1 MTREQVLNSI
11 QLKMR
16 FCKDCNLSIAV
27 FDNPYFYERLCAL
40 DILYDCVDK
49 FDQFCIELM
58 AYPDEQ
64 SYFEYYNSVKDAMIT
79 HIKENAAFQEFNN
92 QSFKATDKPADVSKR
107 NLYVEPNDKGVF
119 VSIDMRKANFS
130 ALKHYSRDI
139 FDGCDTWEEYVGKF
153 TDSKHIANSK
163 YIRQVVLGAC
173 NPKRQIQY
181 ENYLMTILYLHIKES
196 IGDENFEV
204 YSLGEDEIIITIKNP
219 NEPQK
224 FEFNFGVNKMKGII
238 HSCPLGIGELVRLDM
253 FELFKVQGTDG
264 WTKTYYE
271 QSESGK
277 AGTVEFKCLDA
288 EIFHQIIK
296 HYNGEA
302 ITENDLV
309 FYHNGQLARFLK
321 EVNNPWE

>member
-1 MTREQVLNSI
+1 MTREEVLNSI
-11 QLKMR
+11 ALKKR
-16 FCKDCNLSIAV
+16 FCKDCNLPIVV
-27 FDNPYFYERLCAL
+27 FDNPYFYERLCIL
-40 DILYDCVDK
+40 DSLYDCVAK
-49 FDQFCIELM
+49 FEDFCSELGN
-58 AYPDEQ
+58 YTHDEV
-64 SYFEYYNSVKDAMIT
+64 YLAEYNSVKDMI
-79 HIKENAAFQEFNN
+79 IEALKANVYFQEFNN
-92 QSFKATDKPADVSKR
+92 AQFNKPTVNVGKR
-107 NLYVEPNDKGVF
+107 NLYVEQNDGGLF
-119 VSIDMRKANFS
+119 FSIDMKKANFS
-130 ALKHYSRDI
+130 ALRHYNKEI
-139 FDGCDTWEEYVGKF
+139 FVGCETWEEFVGRF
-153 TDSKHIANSK
+153 TSSKHMAKSK

-224 FEFNFGVNKMKGII
+224 FEFNFGVNKMKEII

>member
-1 MTREQVLNSI
+1 MTREEVLNSI
-11 QLKMR
+11 ALKKR
-16 FCKDCNLSIAV
+16 FCKDCNLPIVV
-27 FDNPYFYERLCAL
+27 FDNPYFYERLCIL
-40 DILYDCVDK
+40 DSLYDCVAK
-49 FDQFCIELM
+49 FEDFCSELENYTHDE
-58 AYPDEQ
+58 AYLA
-64 SYFEYYNSVKDAMIT
+64 EYNAVKDMI
-79 HIKENAAFQEFNN
+79 IEALKANVYFQEFNN
-92 QSFKATDKPADVSKR
+92 AQFNKPTVNVGKR
-107 NLYVEPNDKGVF
+107 NLYVEQNDGGLF
-119 VSIDMRKANFS
+119 FSIDMKKANFS
-130 ALKHYSRDI
+130 ALRHYNKEI
-139 FDGCDTWEEYVGKF
+139 FVGCETWEEFVGRF
-153 TDSKHIANSK
+153 TSSKYMAKSK

-224 FEFNFGVNKMKGII
+224 FEFNFGVNKMKEII

-296 HYNGEA
+296 HYNGET